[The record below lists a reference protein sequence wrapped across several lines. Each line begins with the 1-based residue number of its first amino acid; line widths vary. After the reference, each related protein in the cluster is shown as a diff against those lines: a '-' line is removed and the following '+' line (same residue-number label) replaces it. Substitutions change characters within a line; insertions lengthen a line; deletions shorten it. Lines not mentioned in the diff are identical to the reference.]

1 MKIAVVGSGISGLS
15 AAYYLSKK
23 HHVDLFEKE
32 DRFGGHSH
40 TIDLTFGEKKISVDI
55 GFIVFN
61 FQTYPNLIKFF
72 KENNI
77 EIEKSDMSFSVSVDN
92 TNFEYCG
99 KGISGIFSNRLNLFN
114 LKFLKMFL
122 DIIKFYKKSDQE
134 SISEEKL
141 TLGEYLKK
149 NRLSKPFIDYHI
161 IPMVSAIWSMPPLEA
176 SKMPMSFFLKFFQ
189 NHGLFKLKNR
199 PQWYTVSNRSRTY
212 VNHIISNISGEHYK
226 NYKVKKLKSC
236 LLYTSPSPRDR

>member
-32 DRFGGHSH
+32 DHFGGHSH
-40 TIDLTFGEKKISVDI
+40 TIDLMFGEKKVSVDI

-72 KENNI
+72 EENKI
-77 EIEKSDMSFSVSVDN
+77 DIEKSNMSFSVSVDN

-99 KGISGIFSNRLNLFN
+99 KGISGIFSNRSNLFN
-114 LKFLKMFL
+114 MKFLKMFF

-141 TLGEYLKK
+141 TLGEYLAK
-149 NRLSKPFIDYHI
+149 NKLSKPFIDYHI

-176 SKMPMSFFLKFFQ
+176 SKMPISFFLKFFQ
-189 NHGLFKLKNR
+189 N
-199 PQWYTVSNRSRTY
+199 PMV
-212 VNHIISNISGEHYK
+212 
-226 NYKVKKLKSC
+226 C
-236 LLYTSPSPRDR
+236 LN